1 MFNKFKSVLYYIDFI
16 GEIPQIYIFGNK
28 RYKTS
33 SSCLISI
40 ILSIFSLAFILYSI
54 IEYFK
59 YSHPN
64 VSYSKSSDDITKR
77 SIYLKDTFLMVQL
90 IDSSTE
96 QKIDDSIA
104 FLQGSYTIIYDN
116 GSIYY
121 GDLEIEK
128 CELEKNINLR
138 YKETLLKKLNF
149 GRPINEFYCISN
161 KNGNIS
167 LFYNP
172 NIGYSLINLNVIL
185 KNISK
190 LTPEKIESL
199 VISENNIIDHNNK
212 NKPITE
218 SYIYHITS
226 SFNSL
231 EYTDINYNI
240 QYIKY
245 ESDDGFFFP
254 NNKYFSGTS
263 FDSIG
268 FVRKTKENYNLKK
281 DIENMSYSNI
291 GSISFEINKSNYDNY
306 KRSYQ
311 RIQSLLAEI
320 MSVISILFELG
331 RQISLLLCNKK
342 MSKDIIR
349 YILSKDEENYL
360 IRQNYN
366 INLIKKKDN
375 TNSKIMSDKRVINNE
390 LKDNINVSHKNK
402 MKYKYRISASKEE
415 IFEKIKKIN
424 KSNINNKILKELNYF
439 YILKSYF
446 CFKDKKTR
454 LINLCQNIVLEDIC
468 IEKLLKR
475 LYNLESIYNNQ
486 QENKDKFELIKNWR
500 FNILYKY
507 IYKINKELIKNKN

>member
-138 YKETLLKKLNF
+138 YKETLLKKSNF
-149 GRPINEFYCISN
+149 GRPIDEFYCISS

-231 EYTDINYNI
+231 EYTDINYNV

-254 NNKYFSGTS
+254 NNKYFSGTP
-263 FDSIG
+263 F
-268 FVRKTKENYNLKK
+268 RKN
-281 DIENMSYSNI
+281 
-291 GSISFEINKSNYDNY
+291 
-306 KRSYQ
+306 
-311 RIQSLLAEI
+311 
-320 MSVISILFELG
+320 
-331 RQISLLLCNKK
+331 
-342 MSKDIIR
+342 
-349 YILSKDEENYL
+349 
-360 IRQNYN
+360 
-366 INLIKKKDN
+366 
-375 TNSKIMSDKRVINNE
+375 
-390 LKDNINVSHKNK
+390 
-402 MKYKYRISASKEE
+402 
-415 IFEKIKKIN
+415 
-424 KSNINNKILKELNYF
+424 
-439 YILKSYF
+439 
-446 CFKDKKTR
+446 
-454 LINLCQNIVLEDIC
+454 
-468 IEKLLKR
+468 
-475 LYNLESIYNNQ
+475 
-486 QENKDKFELIKNWR
+486 
-500 FNILYKY
+500 
-507 IYKINKELIKNKN
+507 

>member
-1 MFNKFKSVLYYIDFI
+1 M
-16 GEIPQIYIFGNK
+16 
-28 RYKTS
+28 
-33 SSCLISI
+33 
-40 ILSIFSLAFILYSI
+40 
-54 IEYFK
+54 
-59 YSHPN
+59 
-64 VSYSKSSDDITKR
+64 
-77 SIYLKDTFLMVQL
+77 
-90 IDSSTE
+90 
-96 QKIDDSIA
+96 
-104 FLQGSYTIIYDN
+104 
-116 GSIYY
+116 
-121 GDLEIEK
+121 
-128 CELEKNINLR
+128 
-138 YKETLLKKLNF
+138 
-149 GRPINEFYCISN
+149 
-161 KNGNIS
+161 
-167 LFYNP
+167 
-172 NIGYSLINLNVIL
+172 
-185 KNISK
+185 
-190 LTPEKIESL
+190 
-199 VISENNIIDHNNK
+199 
-212 NKPITE
+212 
-218 SYIYHITS
+218 
-226 SFNSL
+226 

-360 IRQNYN
+360 MRQNYN
-366 INLIKKKDN
+366 INIIKKKDN

-390 LKDNINVSHKNK
+390 LKDNINASHKNK

-439 YILKSYF
+439 NILKSYF

-454 LINLCQNIVLEDIC
+454 LII
-468 IEKLLKR
+468 
-475 LYNLESIYNNQ
+475 
-486 QENKDKFELIKNWR
+486 
-500 FNILYKY
+500 
-507 IYKINKELIKNKN
+507 